1 MIPAFVLRNIAAV
14 NFYLYAQDF
23 PIAQRG
29 NAVFL
34 GGNSS
39 GKKYGKKERMKK
51 PTTQDIYYKL
61 CNR

>member
-1 MIPAFVLRNIAAV
+1 MIPAFVLRNITAV

-34 GGNSS
+34 EIGRASWRG
-39 GKKYGKKERMKK
+39 RV
-51 PTTQDIYYKL
+51 
-61 CNR
+61 